1 MLQFPAFMTQFP
13 ASERMIPASLLMQH
27 QLVNAPNEEELL
39 AMEEAEFLEKCN
51 EIKKLNNDIVV
62 IGKMKVDNDKEEI
75 DNDAEDDDE
84 ADNADESEGEFEQEP
99 S

>member
-1 MLQFPAFMTQFP
+1 MKWLPFLPFLQ
-13 ASERMIPASLLMQH
+13 
-27 QLVNAPNEEELL
+27 
-39 AMEEAEFLEKCN
+39 CN